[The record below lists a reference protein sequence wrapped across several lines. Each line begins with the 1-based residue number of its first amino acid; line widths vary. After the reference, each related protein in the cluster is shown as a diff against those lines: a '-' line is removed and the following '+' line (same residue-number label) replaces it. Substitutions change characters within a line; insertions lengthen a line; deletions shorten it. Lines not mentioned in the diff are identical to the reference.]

1 MAQTVVEHYA
11 RLTIVLPTFNEAD
24 NIGNIVPELFS
35 MYPGARIIVVDDS
48 SRDGTAAVVE
58 AMTKQYPGLK
68 LVERKNTRR
77 GLTASV
83 MEGILAVETPY
94 FINMDADFQHP
105 PASVAELYSALEGG
119 ADLVIGT
126 RQTMGPLTFSRRIA
140 SQGAHKLA
148 ATYLWF
154 RRQPGSTDLMSGFFG
169 GRTEMV
175 RDVIV
180 RKGDGFERKGF
191 KVLFDVLKF
200 LPKDAKRQEIPYT
213 FGDRTKGQSKLNG
226 QVVLSVM
233 RQCGPFGKATGF
245 SLEFFLINPAGRV
258 VGLLLLAAIFMIAVL
273 MTGAPPPKP

>member
-1 MAQTVVEHYA
+1 MAQTVVDSYA
-11 RLTIVLPTFNEAD
+11 RLTIVLPTYDEAD
-24 NIGNIVPELFS
+24 NVRIIVPELFS
-35 MYPGARIIVVDDS
+35 MYPSAHIIVVDDS
-48 SRDGTAAVVE
+48 SRDGTAAAVE
-58 AMTKQYPGLK
+58 AMTKQYPGLR
-68 LVERKNTRR
+68 LIERKNTRR

-83 MEGILAVETPY
+83 MEGVLAVETPY
-94 FINMDADFQHP
+94 FINMDADYQHP
-105 PASVAELYSALEGG
+105 PASVAGLYSALEGG

-148 ATYLWF
+148 ATYLWL

-169 GRTEMV
+169 GRTELV
-175 RDVIV
+175 RGVIV
-180 RKGDGFERKGF
+180 RKGDRFERRGF
-191 KVLFDVLKF
+191 KVLFDILKF
-200 LPKDAKRQEIPYT
+200 LPKEAKRQEIAYT

>member
-1 MAQTVVEHYA
+1 MAQTDIDHYA

-24 NIGNIVPELFS
+24 NVRNLVPELFS
-35 MYPGARIIVVDDS
+35 MYPGSRIIVVDDS
-48 SRDGTAAVVE
+48 SRDGTGAVVE
-58 AMTKQYPGLK
+58 EMAKRYPGLR
-68 LVERKNTRR
+68 LIERKNTSR

-105 PASVAELYSALEGG
+105 PETVAALYAALDGG
-119 ADLVIGT
+119 ADFVIGT
-126 RQTMGPLTFSRRIA
+126 RKTMGPLTFSRRIA

-148 ATYLWF
+148 STYLWF

-169 GRTEMV
+169 GRTDVV

-180 RKGDGFERKGF
+180 RRGDKFERKGF
-191 KVLFDVLKF
+191 EVLFDVLKF
-200 LPKDAKRQEIPYT
+200 LPKEKKRVEVEYT
-213 FGDRTKGQSKLNG
+213 FGDRTKGRSKLSG

-233 RQCGPFGKATGF
+233 KQCGPFGKATGF

-258 VGLLLLAAIFMIAVL
+258 VGLLILAAIFMFAVL

>member
-1 MAQTVVEHYA
+1 MAQKTSDYYV

-24 NIGNIVPELFS
+24 NIGNIIPELFS
-35 MYPGARIIVVDDS
+35 MYPGVRIIVVDDS
-48 SRDGTAAVVE
+48 SRDGTPSVVE
-58 AMTKQYPGLK
+58 AMAKQYPGLK
-68 LVERKNTRR
+68 LIERKNTRR

-105 PASVAELYSALEGG
+105 PASVQGLYAALEEG

-126 RQTMGPLTFSRRIA
+126 RQTMGPLTFFRRIA

-154 RRQPGSTDLMSGFFG
+154 KHQKSSTDLMSGFFG
-169 GRTEMV
+169 GRTDVV

-191 KVLFDVLKF
+191 KVLFDMLKF
-200 LPKDAKRQEIPYT
+200 MPKDARYTEVQYT
-213 FGDRTKGQSKLNG
+213 FGDRTKGTSKLNG

-233 RQCGPFGKATGF
+233 KQCGPVGKTTGF
-245 SLEFFLINPAGRV
+245 FLEFFLINPAGRV
-258 VGLLLLAAIFMIAVL
+258 VGLLLLAAIFMFAV
-273 MTGAPPPKP
+273 MVTGAPPPKP